1 MIDLIHPE
9 VPTQPVDLEAYLN
22 EKYGNKPLV
31 PQTLAA
37 IKEEV
42 SNHLMREGWIVDAV
56 HIHDVYGRLEV
67 SADVS

>member
-9 VPTQPVDLEAYLN
+9 VPRTRLALEPYIN
-22 EKYGNKPLV
+22 EKYKGKPLTI
-31 PQTLAA
+31 QTLAA